1 MLIVALTGGIGAG
14 KSQVAKYFHQLGS
27 YVFDADLL
35 ARAAIERGSA
45 GFDEV
50 VTTFG
55 DVILKDGDIDRRKL
69 GEIIFADPTAKA
81 KLESIVHPE
90 VQRLFEEAR
99 KSLPA
104 DAIVIYEIP
113 LLAESN
119 SRSRFDYAITVESDE
134 QTRTSRLKERGLAS
148 HEIVGR
154 MAAQASREERISHCD
169 LVIEN
174 QGDED
179 ELLRQVE
186 EIWQSVLLPLAK
198 NHVK

>member
-14 KSQVAKYFHQLGS
+14 KSHVANYFHQLGS
-27 YVFDADLL
+27 YVFDADQL
-35 ARAAIERGSA
+35 ARAAIERGSK

-55 DVILKDGDIDRRKL
+55 DQILKDGDIDRRKL
-69 GEIIFADPTAKA
+69 GEIIFSDPAAKA
-81 KLESIVHPE
+81 KLEAIVHPG
-90 VQRLFEEAR
+90 VQRLFEEA
-99 KSLPA
+99 KKDLPL

-119 SRSRFDYAITVESDE
+119 SRSRFDYAITVEADVE
-134 QTRTSRLKERGLAS
+134 TRTQRLKERGLAS

-154 MAAQASREERISHCD
+154 MAAQASREERISQSD

-174 QGDED
+174 HGDED
-179 ELLRQVE
+179 ALLRQVE

-198 NHVK
+198 NHGK

>member
-14 KSQVAKYFHQLGS
+14 KSHVAKYFHQLGS

-35 ARAAIERGSA
+35 ARAAIERGSD

-55 DVILKDGDIDRRKL
+55 DQILKDGDIDRRKL
-69 GEIIFADPTAKA
+69 GEVIFADPTAKA
-81 KLESIVHPE
+81 KLEAIIHPE
-90 VQRLFEEAR
+90 VQRLFEEAK
-99 KSLPA
+99 KSLPQ

-119 SRSRFDYAITVESDE
+119 SRSRFDYAITVEADE
-134 QTRTSRLKERGLAS
+134 EIRTNRLKERELAR

-174 QGDED
+174 HGDED
-179 ELLRQVE
+179 ALLRQVE
-186 EIWQSVLLPLAK
+186 EIWQSVLVPLAK
-198 NHVK
+198 NHGK

>member
-14 KSQVAKYFHQLGS
+14 KSHVAKYFHQLGS
-27 YVFDADLL
+27 YVFDADQL
-35 ARAAIERGSA
+35 ARAAIERGSK

-55 DVILKDGDIDRRKL
+55 DQILKDGDIDRRKL

-81 KLESIVHPE
+81 KLEAIVHPE
-90 VQRLFEEAR
+90 VKRLFDEA
-99 KSLPA
+99 KKELPL

-113 LLAESN
+113 LLVESK
-119 SRSRFDYAITVESDE
+119 SGSRFDYSITVEAE
-134 QTRTSRLKERGLAS
+134 VQTRTQRLKERGLAS

-154 MAAQASREERISHCD
+154 MAAQASREERVSHCD

-179 ELLRQVE
+179 ELLRKVE
-186 EIWQSVLLPLAK
+186 DIWLNVLVPLAK
-198 NHVK
+198 NHGK

>member
-27 YVFDADLL
+27 YVFDADQL

-69 GEIIFADPTAKA
+69 GEIIFADSAAKA

-119 SRSRFDYAITVESDE
+119 SRNRFDYAITVESDVA
-134 QTRTSRLKERGLAS
+134 TRTNRLKERGLAN

-154 MAAQASREERISHCD
+154 MAAQATREDRIAHCD

-179 ELLRQVE
+179 ELLHQVE

-198 NHVK
+198 NQGK

>member
-14 KSQVAKYFHQLGS
+14 KSHVAKCFHQLGS
-27 YVFDADLL
+27 YVFDADQL
-35 ARAAIERGSA
+35 ARAAIERGSK

-55 DVILKDGDIDRRKL
+55 DQILKDGDIDRRKL
-69 GEIIFADPTAKA
+69 GEIVFSDPIAKA
-81 KLESIVHPE
+81 KLEAIVHPG
-90 VQRLFEEAR
+90 VQRLFEEA
-99 KSLPA
+99 KKDLPL

-119 SRSRFDYAITVESDE
+119 SRSRFDYAITVEADVE
-134 QTRTSRLKERGLAS
+134 TRTQRLKERGLAS

-154 MAAQASREERISHCD
+154 MAAQASREERISHSD

-174 QGDED
+174 HGDED
-179 ELLRQVE
+179 ALLRQVE

-198 NHVK
+198 NHGK

>member
-14 KSQVAKYFHQLGS
+14 KSHVAKYFHQLGS

-35 ARAAIERGSA
+35 ARAAIERGSK

-55 DVILKDGDIDRRKL
+55 DGILKDGDIDRRKL
-69 GEIIFADPTAKA
+69 GEVIFADPTAKA

-90 VQRLFEEAR
+90 VQRLFEVAK
-99 KSLPA
+99 KSLPK

-119 SRSRFDYAITVESDE
+119 SRGRFDYAITVEADSDI
-134 QTRTSRLKERGLAS
+134 RTNRLKERGLAS

-154 MAAQASREERISHCD
+154 MAAQASREERIAHTD

-174 QGDED
+174 NGDED
-179 ELLRQVE
+179 SLLRQVE

-198 NHVK
+198 KKAI

>member
-14 KSQVAKYFHQLGS
+14 KSHVAKYFHQLGS
-27 YVFDADLL
+27 YVFDADQL
-35 ARAAIERGSA
+35 ARAAIERGSG

-55 DVILKDGDIDRRKL
+55 DGILKEGDIDRRKL
-69 GEIIFADPTAKA
+69 GEIIFSDSIAKA
-81 KLESIVHPE
+81 KLEAIIHPE

-99 KSLPA
+99 KSLPM

-113 LLAESN
+113 LLAEAN
-119 SRSRFDYAITVESDE
+119 ARSRFDYAITVESDAE
-134 QTRTSRLKERGLAS
+134 TRANRLKERGLAS

-154 MAAQASREERISHCD
+154 MAAQVSREDRVSHCD

-174 QGDED
+174 NGDE
-179 ELLRQVE
+179 EALLRQVE

-198 NHVK
+198 NHSK

>member
-27 YVFDADLL
+27 YVFDADHL
-35 ARAAIERGSA
+35 ARAAIERGTA

-90 VQRLFEEAR
+90 VQRLFEEAK

-179 ELLRQVE
+179 SLLRQVE

>member
-14 KSQVAKYFHQLGS
+14 KSHVAKYFHQLGS
-27 YVFDADLL
+27 YVFDADQL

-55 DVILKDGDIDRRKL
+55 DQILKDGDIDRRKL
-69 GEIIFADPTAKA
+69 GEIVFADPAAKA
-81 KLESIVHPE
+81 QLEAIIHPE
-90 VQRLFEEAR
+90 VQRLFEEAK
-99 KSLPA
+99 KSLPL

-113 LLAESN
+113 LLTEFN
-119 SRSRFDYAITVESDE
+119 LRSRFDFVITVESDVE
-134 QTRTSRLKERGLAS
+134 TRTNRLKERGLAG

-154 MAAQASREERISHCD
+154 MAAQASREERVSYSD

-174 QGDED
+174 HGDED
-179 ELLRQVE
+179 ALLCEVE
-186 EIWQSVLLPLAK
+186 KVWQDVLLPLSK
-198 NHVK
+198 NHNK

>member
-35 ARAAIERGSA
+35 ARAAIERGTA

-55 DVILKDGDIDRRKL
+55 DEVLKDGDVDRRKL

-90 VQRLFEEAR
+90 VQRLFEEAK

-154 MAAQASREERISHCD
+154 MAAQASRKERISHCD

-174 QGDED
+174 QGNED

-186 EIWQSVLLPLAK
+186 EIWQSVLLPLSK
-198 NHVK
+198 THGK

>member
-27 YVFDADLL
+27 YVFDADQL

-69 GEIIFADPTAKA
+69 GEIIFADSAAKA

-119 SRSRFDYAITVESDE
+119 SRNRFDYAITVESDVA
-134 QTRTSRLKERGLAS
+134 TRTNRLKERGLAN

-154 MAAQASREERISHCD
+154 MAAQATREDRIAHCD

-198 NHVK
+198 NHGK

>member
-14 KSQVAKYFHQLGS
+14 KSHVANYFHQLGS
-27 YVFDADLL
+27 YVFDADQL
-35 ARAAIERGSA
+35 ARAAIERGSK

-55 DVILKDGDIDRRKL
+55 DQILKDGDIDRRKL
-69 GEIIFADPTAKA
+69 GEIIFSDPAAKA
-81 KLESIVHPE
+81 KLEAIVHPG
-90 VQRLFEEAR
+90 VQRLFEEA
-99 KSLPA
+99 KKDLPL

-119 SRSRFDYAITVESDE
+119 SRSRFDYAITVEADVE
-134 QTRTSRLKERGLAS
+134 TRTQRLKERGLAS

-154 MAAQASREERISHCD
+154 MAAQASREERVSHCD

-174 QGDED
+174 HGDED
-179 ELLRQVE
+179 ALLRQVE

-198 NHVK
+198 NHGK

>member
-14 KSQVAKYFHQLGS
+14 KSHVAKYFHQLGS
-27 YVFDADLL
+27 YVFDADFL
-35 ARAAIERGSA
+35 ARVAIERGSA

-55 DVILKDGDIDRRKL
+55 DQVLKDGDIDRRKL
-69 GEIIFADPTAKA
+69 GEIIFSDPTAKS
-81 KLESIVHPE
+81 KLEAIIHPE
-90 VQRLFEEAR
+90 VQRLFEEA
-99 KSLPA
+99 KKDLPQ

-119 SRSRFDYAITVESDE
+119 SRSRFDYAITVESDTD
-134 QTRTSRLKERGLAS
+134 TRTNRLKERGLAS

-154 MAAQASREERISHCD
+154 MAAQASREERVSHCD

-174 QGDED
+174 NGDED
-179 ELLRQVE
+179 ALLRQVE
-186 EIWQSVLLPLAK
+186 EIWQSVLLPLSK
-198 NHVK
+198 THGK

>member
-90 VQRLFEEAR
+90 VQRLFEEA
-99 KSLPA
+99 KKTLPA

-148 HEIVGR
+148 HEIVDR

-198 NHVK
+198 NHGK

>member
-14 KSQVAKYFHQLGS
+14 KSHVAKYFHQLGS

-55 DVILKDGDIDRRKL
+55 DAILKDGDIDRRKL
-69 GEIIFADPTAKA
+69 GEIIFADSSAKA
-81 KLESIVHPE
+81 KLEAIVHPE
-90 VQRLFEEAR
+90 VQRLFEQAK
-99 KSLPA
+99 KSLPN

-134 QTRTSRLKERGLAS
+134 ATRTNRLKERGLAS

-174 QGDED
+174 NDDED
-179 ELLRQVE
+179 ALLREVE

-198 NHVK
+198 NHSK

>member
-14 KSQVAKYFHQLGS
+14 KSHVAKYFHQLGS
-27 YVFDADLL
+27 YVFDADQL

-50 VTTFG
+50 VTIFG
-55 DVILKDGDIDRRKL
+55 DQILKDGDIDRRKL

-81 KLESIVHPE
+81 KLEAIIHPE
-90 VQRLFEEAR
+90 VKRLFDEA
-99 KSLPA
+99 KKDLPL

-113 LLAESN
+113 LLVESK
-119 SRSRFDYAITVESDE
+119 SGSRFEYSITVESDDD
-134 QTRTSRLKERGLAS
+134 TRTQRLKERGLAT

-154 MAAQASREERISHCD
+154 MAAQASREERVSHCD

-174 QGDED
+174 HGDED
-179 ELLRQVE
+179 ELLRKVE
-186 EIWQSVLLPLAK
+186 DIWQNVLVPLAK
-198 NHVK
+198 NKNK

>member
-14 KSQVAKYFHQLGS
+14 KSHVAKCFHQLGS
-27 YVFDADLL
+27 YVFDADQL
-35 ARAAIERGSA
+35 ARAAIERGSK

-55 DVILKDGDIDRRKL
+55 DQILKDGDIDRRKL

-81 KLESIVHPE
+81 KLEAIVHPE
-90 VQRLFEEAR
+90 VKRLFDEA
-99 KSLPA
+99 KKELPL

-119 SRSRFDYAITVESDE
+119 SRSRFDYAITVEADVE
-134 QTRTSRLKERGLAS
+134 TRTQRLKERGLAS

-154 MAAQASREERISHCD
+154 MAAQASREERISHSD

-174 QGDED
+174 HGDED
-179 ELLRQVE
+179 ALLRQVE

-198 NHVK
+198 NHGK

>member
-14 KSQVAKYFHQLGS
+14 KSHVAKCFHQLGS
-27 YVFDADLL
+27 YVFDADQL
-35 ARAAIERGSA
+35 ARAAIERGSK

-55 DVILKDGDIDRRKL
+55 DQILKDGDIDRRKL
-69 GEIIFADPTAKA
+69 GEIVFSDPTAKA
-81 KLESIVHPE
+81 KLEAIVHPE
-90 VQRLFEEAR
+90 VQRLFEEA
-99 KSLPA
+99 KKDLPL

-119 SRSRFDYAITVESDE
+119 SRSRFDYAITVEADVE
-134 QTRTSRLKERGLAS
+134 TRTQRLKERGLAS

-154 MAAQASREERISHCD
+154 MTAQASREERISHSD

-174 QGDED
+174 HGDED
-179 ELLRQVE
+179 ALLRQVE

-198 NHVK
+198 NHGK

>member
-35 ARAAIERGSA
+35 ARAAIERGST

-55 DVILKDGDIDRRKL
+55 DAILKDGDIDRRKL

-90 VQRLFEEAR
+90 VQRLFEEAK

-174 QGDED
+174 QGNED

-186 EIWQSVLLPLAK
+186 EIWQSVLLPLTK
-198 NHVK
+198 NHGK

>member
-27 YVFDADLL
+27 YVFDADQL

-55 DVILKDGDIDRRKL
+55 DVILKDDDIDRRKL
-69 GEIIFADPTAKA
+69 GEIIFADSTAKA

-119 SRSRFDYAITVESDE
+119 SRNRFDYAITVESDVA
-134 QTRTSRLKERGLAS
+134 TRTNRLKERGLAN

-154 MAAQASREERISHCD
+154 MAAQASREDRIAHCD

-198 NHVK
+198 NHGK

>member
-14 KSQVAKYFHQLGS
+14 KSHVAKYFHQLGS
-27 YVFDADLL
+27 YVFDADQL

-55 DVILKDGDIDRRKL
+55 DQVLKDGDIDRRKL
-69 GEIIFADPTAKA
+69 GEIVFADPAAKV
-81 KLESIVHPE
+81 KLEGIVHPK
-90 VQRLFEEAR
+90 VQRLFNEA
-99 KSLPA
+99 KKDLPA

-119 SRSRFDYAITVESDE
+119 SRSRFDYAITVESDVE
-134 QTRTSRLKERGLAS
+134 IRTSRLKERGLAS

-154 MAAQASREERISHCD
+154 MAAQATREERISHCD

-174 QGDED
+174 HGDQD
-179 ELLRQVE
+179 ALLREVE
-186 EIWQSVLLPLAK
+186 NIWANVLLPLAK
-198 NHVK
+198 NKSK

>member
-27 YVFDADLL
+27 YVFDADQL
-35 ARAAIERGSA
+35 ARAAIERGSK

-55 DVILKDGDIDRRKL
+55 DQILKDGDIDRRKL

-81 KLESIVHPE
+81 NLESIIHPE
-90 VQRLFEEAR
+90 VKRLFEEAK
-99 KSLPA
+99 KSLPL
-104 DAIVIYEIP
+104 DAVVIYEIP
-113 LLAESN
+113 LLVESN
-119 SRSRFDYAITVESDE
+119 SGDRFDYSITVEADVE
-134 QTRTSRLKERGLAS
+134 TRTKRLKERGLAT

-154 MAAQASREERISHCD
+154 MAAQASREERVSYCD

-174 QGDED
+174 DGDQD
-179 ELLRQVE
+179 SLLRQVE
-186 EIWQSVLLPLAK
+186 KIWQSVILPLAK
-198 NHVK
+198 NRGK